1 MQRADRKDGVPK
13 ASQRAGYSDDHY
25 GSEPKPDG
33 DPFVEL
39 SKKHRQDKDQEYIGR
54 SAVRE

>member
-1 MQRADRKDGVPK
+1 MVSPRL
-13 ASQRAGYSDDHY
+13 ASEPVIPNDHY

-39 SKKHRQDKDQEYIGR
+39 SKKHREDKDQEYIGR